1 MPMNI
6 SNTTQSL
13 TAHLK
18 DVQRWEAP
26 EAGNKEKDTL
36 AEALAKVVNMSISG
50 DAEMQLLKV
59 TLK

>member
-18 DVQRWEAP
+18 DVQRSEAP
-26 EAGNKEKDTL
+26 EAGNIEKDTL
-36 AEALAKVVNMSISG
+36 AEALAKVVNMSISS
-50 DAEMQLLKV
+50 DAEMQVLKV